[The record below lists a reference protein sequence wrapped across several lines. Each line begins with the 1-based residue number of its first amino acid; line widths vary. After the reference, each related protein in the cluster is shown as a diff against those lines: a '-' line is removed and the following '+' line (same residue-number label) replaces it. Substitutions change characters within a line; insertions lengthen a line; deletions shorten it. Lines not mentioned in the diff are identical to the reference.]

1 MSIYNFGSNPYYHAI
16 KKKGRETMNEATKR
30 FLKAVAQDPTLTDEQ
45 KLLIQ
50 IVADLNE
57 ETVDKVIDRLSAQA
71 GQARHQPLQ
80 ETDHAQR

>member
-1 MSIYNFGSNPYYHAI
+1 
-16 KKKGRETMNEATKR
+16 MNEATKR

-57 ETVDKVIDRLSAQA
+57 ETVDKVIDRLSAQESPA
-71 GQARHQPLQ
+71 MHQPDRDSSA
-80 ETDHAQR
+80 EQR